1 MRKKRLIRKL
11 NTLKEKK
18 REIVR
23 KRSTFERRRKRL
35 EKRSEEAGTDEEITQ
50 VEEDVDKLEEEIA
63 KFEDNLDATEE
74 ELQDQIDDIM
84 EELEALTDDPDNDP
98 EEEPE
103 EEEERTRSKIGK
115 ARINQ
120 NLHNMDSRTMRRTKV
135 WGAMTRSQ
143 VDNFVKDERTKAFLT
158 QVRGLGAQ
166 KRSIKGAELTV
177 PDNVLEILRD
187 TTNRYSKLIKHV
199 NLRPIKG
206 TARQTIA
213 PNVTE
218 AIWTEMCA
226 TLNELTIMFNQV
238 EVDGYKVGGYVVI
251 CNATLADSDINM
263 AEEILDALGQAIGY
277 ALDKAIIYGK
287 GKKSKMPLGYITR
300 LAQITEPE
308 DWNKNAPEWKD
319 LHLTHIKQA
328 STDKLTDTKLYQ
340 EFVMATGEAKSNY
353 SNNEKVWVMN
363 EKTWTTLQS
372 KLLSFTATGAIVS
385 GMGDEMR
392 MPVVGGIIE
401 TLDFIP
407 NGDISGGYMSNYL
420 LAEREGAN
428 FAQSEHVMFIQD
440 NTVFKGTGRYDGL
453 PVFGDSFVAFNIDG
467 TPVTT
472 TMAFAPDKANEE
484 TETPETP

>member
-1 MRKKRLIRKL
+1 M
-11 NTLKEKK
+11 LKAKQ
-18 REIVR
+18 REIAR
-23 KRSTFERRRKRL
+23 KRTVFERRRKRL
-35 EKRSEEAGTDEEITQ
+35 EKRSDDAVSEEEINQ
-50 VEEDVDKLEEEIA
+50 IEEDVATLEEEIA
-63 KFEDNLDATEE
+63 DFEDSLDATEE
-74 ELQDQIDDIM
+74 DLQDQIDDILD
-84 EELEALTDDPDNDP
+84 ELEALEDALDIDP
-98 EEEPE
+98 EEDLDITEGS
-103 EEEERTRSKIGK
+103 EERNRSRMRQ
-115 ARINQ
+115 ARGIQ
-120 NLHNMDSRTMRRTKV
+120 SFHNMDNRTMRRTKV

-143 VDNFVKDERTKAFLT
+143 VDTFVKDERTKAFLD
-158 QVRGLGAQ
+158 QVRSLGAQ
-166 KRSIKGAELTV
+166 KRSVKGAELTI
-177 PDNVLEILRD
+177 PDNVLEILKD

-277 ALDKAIIYGK
+277 AVDKAIIYGK

-300 LAQITEPE
+300 LAQTTEPE

-319 LHLTHIKQA
+319 LHLTHITKA
-328 STDKLTDTKLYQ
+328 STGNLTDTKLYQ
-340 EFVMATGEAKSNY
+340 EFVLATGEAKSNY

-372 KLLSFTATGAIVS
+372 KLLSFTATGALVS
-385 GMGDEMR
+385 GMGDDMK
-392 MPVVGGIIE
+392 MPVIGGIIE

-407 NGDISGGYMSNYL
+407 DGDISGGYMSNYI

-440 NTVFKGTGRYDGL
+440 NTVFKGTARYDGL
-453 PVFGDSFVAFNIDG
+453 PVFGDSFVAFNING

-472 TMAFAPDKANEE
+472 EVAFAPDKANEE
-484 TETPETP
+484 SETETP